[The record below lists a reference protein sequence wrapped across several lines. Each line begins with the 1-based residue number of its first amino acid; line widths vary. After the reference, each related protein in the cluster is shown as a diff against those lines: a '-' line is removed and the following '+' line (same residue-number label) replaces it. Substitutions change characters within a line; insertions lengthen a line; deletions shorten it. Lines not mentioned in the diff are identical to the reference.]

1 MQRSLRRIKHRIKR
15 LVTSYVSP
23 LGWAVTGLAIASLIA
38 FTILSW
44 HELLTMAIVFACM
57 MVAAIMLSLGNT
69 SFTATIDVS
78 SRRVTVS
85 DTVKVDVCVDNP
97 GRTPTTSARGDLP
110 IGDSHERFAIPMLA
124 AGQSRQTTVEFTA
137 VSRAVLPVGPL
148 SIRKGDPFGLV
159 RHEKKLADQI
169 NVFIHPKTVMLNTLN
184 AGIPRDLEGHPSG
197 EIVDDD
203 LDFYGLRE
211 YEPGDDVRNV
221 HWLSSA
227 KTGALMIRQ
236 YEATRRTDT
245 ALTISVN
252 PDDYVSSDE
261 FELAVSVHASIG
273 VQCLLQNRPVTSH
286 AGTEHIMPRNS
297 TEFLDGCSVISPDIS
312 DNPNLAQ
319 TTLAHAPDSSFYY
332 ITVGRLKN
340 IDEIKHMALALPPI
354 RNLRGTANRHRTATR
369 HQTIRRFHPGDR
381 RKPRRS
387 PNDHGGTGMS
397 TTGLSTHNTN
407 TGDTGRTTGFGNTFT
422 GTGTGSWADS
432 THSVIWMSR
441 DGKSQA
447 LPYLRRTRASQ
458 YASLLVAALL
468 TLAAASNLIDVYGSA
483 ASWALAAL
491 PATII
496 GSLVALA
503 GTVPVLRLWWQMLFM
518 AVAQLVVGPVLF
530 LNDTTI
536 AHIVPTLRTLTQ
548 GWMNML
554 GSFKFILSVEPPTG
568 TADGCLL
575 AVWTI
580 CLWFA
585 LLTGI
590 FAVTEDGRFTMIAII
605 PVTAN
610 LAICA
615 LLGSSSGYYR
625 MFVGTIMAL
634 ILVIWISA
642 RWKLLE
648 LGRWLS
654 SVVIVVLSVALA
666 IGGCLVV
673 DQDRTVLRDHYDPP
687 LSPYNY
693 TSPLSGMRSY
703 ITNSKDDVLLTV
715 ENLPAGSSVRL
726 AVMDRFDGNVWNL
739 SDSTMSSDSSNYRRV
754 GTSIT
759 NNAEGKKFTA
769 TFTVDKGLSDYWLPM
784 AGAASSVT
792 FDNSENSDS
801 FYYNSDTMSAIYPS
815 RTSEGLTYTETGI
828 MPTVPTDK
836 QIAKTDAAAISQPKA
851 EDVPDCVD
859 KLATAIAGGQS
870 KGGEAAQALAEKL
883 KESGWFSHGL
893 SGDYP
898 STAGHGNY
906 RIDQLLAGTAM
917 VGDSEQYASAMALMA
932 RSLGLPS
939 RVVLGFLPKDDEG
952 EISESRTEEQGTT
965 TITKFTGNDVTAW
978 VEIKLDGYGWVAFY
992 PTPKETKV
1000 PDENQNLTPP
1010 NPQTLVRQPPVP
1022 LTDPLRDDT
1031 QAKGKS
1037 SIGGSM
1043 ADETSAN
1050 LFWQHFGRIARKV
1063 AIYGSPLWTLLIICG
1078 LLLAIKAIALARSR
1092 KHGSTQQ
1099 RVAAGWQS
1107 VAALARQSGL
1117 DIRGTRSEQAVS
1129 IANQMDISRETLL
1142 ALGAQADY
1150 AAFSGNFVNEEHVQ
1164 QYWRDIA
1171 QERKYMLKSLP
1182 TLRRWRAKL
1191 SLADVFHFRSN
1202 RSGRNNGSD
1211 RKHNR
1216 KKGRDS

>member
-1 MQRSLRRIKHRIKR
+1 M
-15 LVTSYVSP
+15 
-23 LGWAVTGLAIASLIA
+23 
-38 FTILSW
+38 
-44 HELLTMAIVFACM
+44 
-57 MVAAIMLSLGNT
+57 
-69 SFTATIDVS
+69 
-78 SRRVTVS
+78 
-85 DTVKVDVCVDNP
+85 
-97 GRTPTTSARGDLP
+97 
-110 IGDSHERFAIPMLA
+110 
-124 AGQSRQTTVEFTA
+124 
-137 VSRAVLPVGPL
+137 
-148 SIRKGDPFGLV
+148 
-159 RHEKKLADQI
+159 
-169 NVFIHPKTVMLNTLN
+169 
-184 AGIPRDLEGHPSG
+184 
-197 EIVDDD
+197 
-203 LDFYGLRE
+203 
-211 YEPGDDVRNV
+211 
-221 HWLSSA
+221 
-227 KTGALMIRQ
+227 
-236 YEATRRTDT
+236 
-245 ALTISVN
+245 
-252 PDDYVSSDE
+252 
-261 FELAVSVHASIG
+261 
-273 VQCLLQNRPVTSH
+273 
-286 AGTEHIMPRNS
+286 
-297 TEFLDGCSVISPDIS
+297 
-312 DNPNLAQ
+312 
-319 TTLAHAPDSSFYY
+319 
-332 ITVGRLKN
+332 
-340 IDEIKHMALALPPI
+340 
-354 RNLRGTANRHRTATR
+354 
-369 HQTIRRFHPGDR
+369 
-381 RKPRRS
+381 
-387 PNDHGGTGMS
+387 
-397 TTGLSTHNTN
+397 
-407 TGDTGRTTGFGNTFT
+407 
-422 GTGTGSWADS
+422 
-432 THSVIWMSR
+432 
-441 DGKSQA
+441 
-447 LPYLRRTRASQ
+447 
-458 YASLLVAALL
+458 
-468 TLAAASNLIDVYGSA
+468 
-483 ASWALAAL
+483 
-491 PATII
+491 
-496 GSLVALA
+496 
-503 GTVPVLRLWWQMLFM
+503 
-518 AVAQLVVGPVLF
+518 
-530 LNDTTI
+530 
-536 AHIVPTLRTLTQ
+536 
-548 GWMNML
+548 
-554 GSFKFILSVEPPTG
+554 
-568 TADGCLL
+568 
-575 AVWTI
+575 
-580 CLWFA
+580 
-585 LLTGI
+585 
-590 FAVTEDGRFTMIAII
+590 
-605 PVTAN
+605 
-610 LAICA
+610 
-615 LLGSSSGYYR
+615 
-625 MFVGTIMAL
+625 
-634 ILVIWISA
+634 
-642 RWKLLE
+642 
-648 LGRWLS
+648 
-654 SVVIVVLSVALA
+654 
-666 IGGCLVV
+666 
-673 DQDRTVLRDHYDPP
+673 
-687 LSPYNY
+687 
-693 TSPLSGMRSY
+693 
-703 ITNSKDDVLLTV
+703 
-715 ENLPAGSSVRL
+715 
-726 AVMDRFDGNVWNL
+726 
-739 SDSTMSSDSSNYRRV
+739 
-754 GTSIT
+754 
-759 NNAEGKKFTA
+759 
-769 TFTVDKGLSDYWLPM
+769 DKGLSDYWLPM

-1191 SLADVFHFRSN
+1191 SLADVFHCRSN
-1202 RSGRNNGSD
+1202 RSRRNNGSD